1 MPTDS
6 QMESRNALIEEIMR
20 QYDLDEFGSLPLVP
34 FERFFADNFDEQS
47 IAVNAG
53 WKELPDLNGIRSEL
67 QRIASLPEIGQ
78 IFVTIHECPEADD
91 EEDFE
96 IWPQAQDLVVT
107 ASADSGAVQELFSV
121 LKPDYCNEG
130 WQYEGKESSRP
141 VPKLASNE
149 RPYTIG
155 WD

>member
-20 QYDLDEFGSLPLVP
+20 QYDLDEFGSPPLVP
-34 FERFFADNFDEQS
+34 FERFFDDNFDEQS

-53 WKELPDLNGIRSEL
+53 WKELPDLNGIRAEL
-67 QRIASLPEIGQ
+67 QRLAELPGIGQ
-78 IFVTIHECPEADD
+78 IFVAIHECPEADD
-91 EEDFE
+91 EEDFD
-96 IWPQAQDLVVT
+96 IWPQAQELVVT
-107 ASADSGAVQELFSV
+107 ASVDAEAVGKLFSG

-130 WQYEGKESSRP
+130 WSYEGKESSRP
-141 VPKLASNE
+141 VPELASNE
-149 RPYTIG
+149 RPFTIG